1 VRWMCLPTTSTMKT
15 MKINCIKPSQRKQGR
30 ILVKLEDES
39 ILQLNEVALLR
50 FGLYEGMEIDERLR
64 EEIERFA
71 AAEKT
76 RESAAGMIGRR
87 ALSKKELQDRLV
99 RKGADKQDARE
110 AADWLEE
117 IGAVDDANYAGV
129 IARHYGSRGYGIARV
144 KEELRRRGVDR
155 SLWEEALAELP
166 EGREAIAAYLAKRR
180 PGDLNDPK
188 ELKRVT
194 DSLVRRGFSWSD
206 IRAAMGEYLTEFDD

>member
-1 VRWMCLPTTSTMKT
+1 MR
-15 MKINCIKPSQRKQGR
+15 IKNIRPSQRKQGR
-30 ILVKLEDES
+30 VLVQLEDDS
-39 ILQLNEVALLR
+39 ILRLSQEELLR
-50 FGLYEGMEIDERLR
+50 FGLFEGMELDPESLAC
-64 EEIERFA
+64 ELA
-71 AAEKT
+71 AVRTKSTAV
-76 RESAAGMIGRR
+76 GMIGRR
-87 ALSKKELQDRLV
+87 ALSKKELEQRLTK
-99 RKGADKQDARE
+99 KGASEENARE

-166 EGREAIAAYLAKRR
+166 ESREAIAAYLRKRSH
-180 PGDLNDPK
+180 GDLNDPK

-194 DSLVRRGFSWSD
+194 DALIRRGFTWGD
-206 IRAAMGEYLTEFDD
+206 VRTALGEYLADFDE

>member
-1 VRWMCLPTTSTMKT
+1 

-30 ILVKLEDES
+30 ILVKLEDET
-39 ILQLNEVALLR
+39 ILRLSEDALLR
-50 FGLYEGMEIDERLR
+50 FGLYEGMELGQEDL
-64 EEIERFA
+64 
-71 AAEKT
+71 AELDRYAKTQKT

-87 ALSKKELQDRLV
+87 ALSKKELKDRLV
-99 RKGADKQDARE
+99 RKGADKEDAQK

-129 IARHYGSRGYGIARV
+129 IVRHYASRGYGSARV

-155 SLWEEALAELP
+155 ALWEEALAELP

-180 PGDLNDPK
+180 PGDLGDPK

-194 DSLVRRGFSWSD
+194 DSLARRGFSWSD
-206 IRAAMGEYLTEFDD
+206 IRAALGEYLSTYED

>member
-1 VRWMCLPTTSTMKT
+1 MRWMCLPTTSTMKT

-30 ILVKLEDES
+30 ILVKLEDET
-39 ILQLNEVALLR
+39 ILRLNEVALLR

-87 ALSKKELQDRLV
+87 ALSKKELTDRLV
-99 RKGADKQDARE
+99 KKGAEKEDARD

-129 IARHYGSRGYGIARV
+129 IARHYASRGYGPGRV

-155 SLWEEALAELP
+155 SLWEDALAELP
-166 EGREAIAAYLAKRR
+166 EGREAIAAYLGKRKC
-180 PGDLNDPK
+180 GDLKDPK
-188 ELKRVT
+188 ECKRVT
-194 DSLVRRGFSWSD
+194 DALIRRGFSWGD
-206 IRAAMGEYLTEFDD
+206 IRAALGEYLAEFDD